1 MKAVLPALL
10 AVAAAFSMAGL
21 AKAAPAVEIR
31 DAVARVSVIPE
42 ARQDVKV
49 EFIRTHP
56 GLPLVIRHEGGRT
69 IVDGRL
75 ERRIGGCRL
84 VDNRAGVRVRD
95 LGWVE
100 HDEMPQVLIRVP
112 RDADVAVSGAVFG
125 AIDRSASLKLSNAGC
140 GDWVVA
146 DVAGPMH
153 LNLAGSGGI
162 RTGKAGHSKVRLAG
176 SADIRTQAIQ
186 GGLEVSL
193 AGSGDVVSAS
203 VSGPLNISVAGS
215 GNVRVGGGRATEMT
229 VNVAG
234 SGDAEL
240 RGTADRLKVRIAG
253 SGDVR
258 VDRVQGEVSKA
269 VIGSGDVIIGG
280 RG

>member
-1 MKAVLPALL
+1 MKTMLTMLAAAAAA
-10 AVAAAFSMAGL
+10 AVASTAGAAS
-21 AKAAPAVEIR
+21 VEIE

-56 GLPLVIRHEGGRT
+56 GLPMTVRHEGGRT
-69 IVDGRL
+69 IVDGNL
-75 ERRIGGCRL
+75 ERRIGGCRM

-95 LGWVE
+95 VGWVE

-112 RDADVAVSGAVFG
+112 RDAEVAVSGAVFG

-193 AGSGDVVSAS
+193 AGSGDVVAAS
-203 VSGPLNISVAGS
+203 ISGPLDISVAGS
-215 GNVRVGGGRATEMT
+215 GNVSVGGGRATEMK

-240 RGTADRLKVRIAG
+240 RGIADSLKVRIAG

-258 VDRVQGEVSKA
+258 VDRVQGDVSKA
-269 VIGSGDVIIGG
+269 IIGSGDVIVGG
-280 RG
+280 RS

>member
-1 MKAVLPALL
+1 MKTMLALL
-10 AVAAAFSMAGL
+10 ASAAA
-21 AKAAPAVEIR
+21 AAVASTAHAASVEIE

-42 ARQDVKV
+42 ARSDVKV

-56 GLPLVIRHEGGRT
+56 GLPMTVRHAGGRT
-69 IVDGRL
+69 IVDGNL
-75 ERRIGGCRL
+75 ERRISGCRM

-112 RDADVAVSGAVFG
+112 RDAEVAVSGAVFG
-125 AIDRSASLKLSNAGC
+125 AVDRSASLKLSNAGC

-162 RTGKAGHSKVRLAG
+162 RTGSAGHTKMRLAG
-176 SADIRTQAIQ
+176 SADIRTQAIH

-193 AGSGDVVSAS
+193 AGAGDVVAAS
-203 VSGPLNISVAGS
+203 ISGPLNISVAGS
-215 GNVRVGGGRATEMT
+215 GNVMVGGGRATEMK

-240 RGTADRLKVRIAG
+240 RGTADSLHVRIAG

-258 VDRVQGEVSKA
+258 VDRVQGDVSKA
-269 VIGSGDVIIGG
+269 IIGSGDVIIGG
-280 RG
+280 RN

>member
-1 MKAVLPALL
+1 MKTKLALL
-10 AVAAAFSMAGL
+10 AAVAAATIASAARAG
-21 AKAAPAVEIR
+21 PSVEIE

-56 GLPLVIRHEGGRT
+56 GLPMTVRHERGRT
-69 IVDGRL
+69 VVDGNL
-75 ERRIGGCRL
+75 ERRIGGCRMI
-84 VDNRAGVRVRD
+84 DNRAGVRVRD
-95 LGWVE
+95 VGWVD
-100 HDEMPQVLIRVP
+100 HDEMPQILIRVP
-112 RDADVAVSGAVFG
+112 RDAEVAVSGAVFG

-162 RTGKAGHSKVRLAG
+162 RTGKAGRAKVRLAG
-176 SADIRTQAIQ
+176 AADIHTQAIQ
-186 GGLEVSL
+186 DGLEVSV

-203 VSGPLNISVAGS
+203 VSGPLNISVAGR
-215 GNVRVGGGRATEMT
+215 GDVKVGGGRVTEMT

-240 RGTADRLKVRIAG
+240 RGTADSLKVRIAG

-269 VIGSGDVIIGG
+269 IIGSGDVIVGG
-280 RG
+280 RS

>member
-1 MKAVLPALL
+1 MKTMLTLL
-10 AVAAAFSMAGL
+10 AAAA
-21 AKAAPAVEIR
+21 AAATISSAANAASVEIE

-56 GLPLVIRHEGGRT
+56 GLPMTVRHEAGRT
-69 IVDGRL
+69 IIDGNL
-75 ERRIGGCRL
+75 ERRIGGCRM

-95 LGWVE
+95 VGWVE
-100 HDEMPQVLIRVP
+100 HDEMPQILIRVP
-112 RDADVAVSGAVFG
+112 RDAEVAVGGAVFG

-162 RTGKAGHSKVRLAG
+162 RTGKAGHTKMRLAG
-176 SADIRTQAIQ
+176 SADIRTQAIA

-193 AGSGDVVSAS
+193 AGSGDVVAAS
-203 VSGPLNISVAGS
+203 ISGPLNISVAGS
-215 GNVRVGGGRATEMT
+215 GNVMVAGGRATEMK

-240 RGTADRLKVRIAG
+240 RGMAESLQVRIAG

-258 VDRVQGEVSKA
+258 VDRVQGDISKA
-269 VIGSGDVIIGG
+269 IIGSGDVVVGG
-280 RG
+280 RS

>member
-1 MKAVLPALL
+1 MKTMLTLL
-10 AVAAAFSMAGL
+10 AAGAVAAIAS
-21 AKAAPAVEIR
+21 AADAASVEVR
-31 DAVARVSVIPE
+31 DAVARISVIPE

-56 GLPLVIRHEGGRT
+56 GLPMTIRHEGGRT
-69 IVDGRL
+69 IVDGDL
-75 ERRIGGCRL
+75 DRRIGGCRL

-95 LGWVE
+95 VGWVD

-112 RDADVAVSGAVFG
+112 RDAEVAVSGAVFG

-146 DVAGPMH
+146 DVAGPME

-162 RTGKAGHSKVRLAG
+162 RTGKSGSAKLRLAG
-176 SADIRTQAIQ
+176 SADIQTQAIR
-186 GGLEVSL
+186 GGLDANI
-193 AGSGDVVSAS
+193 AGSGDIKSAS
-203 VSGPLNISVAGS
+203 VDGPLKVSVAGS
-215 GNVRVGGGRATEMT
+215 GSVLVAGGRATDMT

-240 RGTADRLKVRIAG
+240 RGVADSLTVRVAG

-258 VDRVQGEVSKA
+258 VGQVRGKVSKA
-269 VIGSGDVIIGG
+269 IIGSGDVVIGG
-280 RG
+280 RS